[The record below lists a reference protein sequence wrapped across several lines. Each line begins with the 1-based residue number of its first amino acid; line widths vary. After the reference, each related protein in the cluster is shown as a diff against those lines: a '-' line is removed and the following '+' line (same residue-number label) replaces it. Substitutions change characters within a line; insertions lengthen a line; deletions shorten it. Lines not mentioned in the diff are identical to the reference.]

1 MTPWLALSLGLWLG
15 QTPEVTP
22 SLPPDADTQDPAALE
37 FRSAWERALLNADAT
52 DEGQDYTDGT
62 VQMPVLDVGGSGE
75 ATRSVPVT
83 SGAASPPTAAAA
95 ATTAPGTGGAGPEG
109 TTDDAQSPGTAPAA
123 GSDTPAD
130 GNLQLQVEQLR
141 AQVQTL
147 QGQVAAQQEQE
158 AVRAEALQQQL
169 ATMQERAEALEE
181 QRQQRL
187 DELERAG
194 QWLVAADQALAVGEL
209 DIGDALREADTAL
222 AQVAQS
228 ATEAGSGQTV
238 LLVEGARTSIAQAL
252 SSTGNRDTIKARW
265 ELIFAAERLR
275 EARRHNLDEASAT
288 TITR

>member
-62 VQMPVLDVGGSGE
+62 VQMPVLDVGGSGQ

-83 SGAASPPTAAAA
+83 GGTASQPAAGTAA
-95 ATTAPGTGGAGPEG
+95 TGTGGAGTAGAP
-109 TTDDAQSPGTAPAA
+109 DDAPAQDTPPDTGSAA
-123 GSDTPAD
+123 GATGP
-130 GNLQLQVEQLR
+130 LQLQVDELR
-141 AQVQTL
+141 TQVQTL
-147 QGQVAAQQEQE
+147 QSQVA
-158 AVRAEALQQQL
+158 VQQQQD
-169 ATMQERAEALEE
+169 AVMRERAETLEE

-187 DELERAG
+187 SELERAG
-194 QWLVAADQALAVGEL
+194 QWLVAADQALLVGEL
-209 DIGDALREADTAL
+209 DIGDALREADSAL
-222 AQVAQS
+222 LQVVQS

-238 LLVEGARTSIAQAL
+238 LLVEDARSSIAHAL
-252 SSTGNRDTIKARW
+252 SSTGNRDTYRARW
-265 ELIFAAERLR
+265 DLLFAAERLR

-288 TITR
+288 TVTR